1 MVKLELIREL
11 STGRQLDV
19 VVDDDPTVV
28 AALGE
33 AGLPVFAADWER
45 RTAEEG
51 GALHEAQEVA
61 GDT

>member
-11 STGRQLDV
+11 SAGRQLDV

-28 AALGE
+28 AALND

-45 RTAEEG
+45 RTAEEDS
-51 GALHEAQEVA
+51 ALHTAQEIA
-61 GDT
+61 GET